1 MVGGFRCECPPQ
13 WSGDICQRDVDECES
28 NSESALGPCINAL
41 ACLNTPGA
49 FHCSCLEG
57 WGGATCA
64 KDLDDCNGQCKNG
77 ATCID
82 LVNDFHCA
90 CATGYTGNFYKKFV
104 INEVVLKCI
113 AFYRS

>member
-1 MVGGFRCECPPQ
+1 M
-13 WSGDICQRDVDECES
+13 
-28 NSESALGPCINAL
+28 GPCINAQS
-41 ACLNTPGA
+41 CLNTPGA

-64 KDLDDCNGQCKNG
+64 KDLDDCNGQCRNG

-90 CATGYTGNFYKKFV
+90 CATGYTGNLLNFLEFL
-104 INEVVLKCI
+104 ICFLNMRCVLL
-113 AFYRS
+113 YRS